1 MTAHGTFF
9 WRKPCIRAF
18 CGQVAARIF
27 LVVAFASAVQTCM
40 AWDWS
45 GMSGS
50 VVLPAGDVYVRDG
63 DAQTIS
69 AISEILLPDESTR
82 LIFETPGG
90 VTVNGTI
97 HGAGRVVV
105 RGYVTLGEANGTL
118 KVGGAIADHYTDGG
132 FVVESGTLAL
142 PQSSSVAHS
151 YPAITL
157 DEDATLLVQ
166 RQAATNIRAL
176 NGCGTVT
183 SESTDVRSLNLGF
196 AGDETTG
203 EFSGRIL
210 GDKIKLSVIGH
221 ARLLGRENT
230 NGGTFT
236 VYRNSDSG
244 EGSPLFGTAEVAAFG
259 RRGDASSSVG
269 GTGVSVDLRF
279 SGYLTY
285 LGEGEATDRN
295 FAFRYLMAGQSK
307 YPVTLDAGA
316 YGGVD
321 FTGAWEFASESG
333 YVGQLTLTGSNAMPC
348 RISGEIKESDG
359 TAFHVTKKGS
369 GTWRFQDRAKRGNKG
384 GIAVEEGRQ
393 QFDSIAE
400 AGTECALG
408 LATRLYR
415 PYQGAQDDGN
425 AVDYAYLLGGAT
437 TNVVFE
443 YTGSNVISVCSTRP
457 IALKGDGAYLKSSAI
472 GYGKLKIADVSA
484 LADGAPVKTLY
495 LDGADTESV
504 ICDVSD
510 GAGVVGVT
518 KVGPGMWTLA
528 GNQTFSGP
536 LHVGEGTLKVAE
548 KHRRYTWFRFVIK
561 GTASQ
566 VFFLS
571 EIGLFDRDG
580 KRIDLGLTFLEP
592 LDRTS
597 QTEVGYFGKQVDY
610 RLLRPGEA
618 VVGSDKELYYYNS
631 NHGGNLFDGTVSETW
646 RTAWKS
652 GTPNQSGN
660 WIPIVWRLPDG
671 ANEAVAFDIVPG
683 STQTVTAFTLE
694 GSVDGSTWHELLSK
708 ESYAAP
714 NPLQN
719 WASDN
724 SPFGAGEAHIP
735 ESSWRFA
742 GHEGE
747 TEERYSQL
755 VNVNG
760 VSVAE
765 GATLMADGEVTLRSL
780 SVDCAAERMGTVIGF
795 VFAKDGKITLRN
807 LDRASPA
814 AKFIPATFRD
824 CTGLEGLSAWQVVMG
839 EDARPLASW
848 TVSVS
853 ESGIRIAPKGLRV
866 IIK

>member
-1 MTAHGTFF
+1 MAVLGTFR
-9 WRKPCIRAF
+9 RKPCIGAF
-18 CGQVAARIF
+18 RGQIAARTF
-27 LVVAFASAVQTCM
+27 FMAAFVSAVQACM

-50 VVLPAGDVYVRDG
+50 VVLPAGDVHVRDV
-63 DAQTIS
+63 DAQAVS
-69 AISEILLPDESTR
+69 ALSEILLPDDGTR

-105 RGYVTLGEANGTL
+105 RGDVTLGEANGSL

-142 PQSSSVAHS
+142 PQSSSVARS

-157 DEDATLLVQ
+157 GEGATLLVQ
-166 RQAATNIRAL
+166 RNATTNIRAL
-176 NGCGTVT
+176 NGSGTVM

-196 AGDETTG
+196 AGDETIG

-210 GDKIKLSVIGH
+210 GDKIKLSVVGH

-236 VYRNSDSG
+236 VYRNSNSG
-244 EGSPLFGTAEVAAFG
+244 AGAPIFGTAEVAAFG

-269 GTGVSVDLRF
+269 GAGVSVDLRF

-295 FAFRYLMAGQSK
+295 FAFRYLRTGQSE

-316 YGGVD
+316 AGGID
-321 FTGAWEFASESG
+321 FTGAWEFATEGG

-348 RISGEIKESDG
+348 RISGEIKENDSA
-359 TAFHVTKKGS
+359 TFHVAKKGT
-369 GTWRFQDRAKRGNKG
+369 GTWRFLDGARRGNKG
-384 GIAVEEGRQ
+384 GIAVEEGTL

-415 PYQGAQDDGN
+415 PYQGEQNEGN

-457 IALKGDGAYLKSSAI
+457 IALKGGGAYLRSSAI
-472 GYGKLKIADVSA
+472 GYGKLKIAGVSA
-484 LADGAPVKTLY
+484 LADGDPVKTLY
-495 LDGADTESV
+495 LDGSDSGSV
-504 ICDVSD
+504 VCDVSD
-510 GAGVVGVT
+510 GAGAVGVT
-518 KVGPGMWTLA
+518 KVGPGTWTLA
-528 GNQTFSGP
+528 GDQTFSGP

-548 KHRRYTWFRFVIK
+548 KHRRYTWFRFLIK
-561 GTASQ
+561 GTSNQ
-566 VFFLS
+566 VSFIS
-571 EIGLFDRDG
+571 EIGLFDKDG
-580 KRIDLGLTFLEP
+580 NRIDSGLAFLEP
-592 LDRTS
+592 LDRTD
-597 QTEVGYFGKQVDY
+597 QTAEGFFSKQVDY

-618 VVGSDKELYYYNS
+618 VVGSGKELYYYNS
-631 NHGGNLFDGTVSETW
+631 NPGGNLFDGTVSETW
-646 RTAWKS
+646 RMAWKS
-652 GTPNQSGN
+652 GEPSQAGN

-671 ANEAVAFDIVPG
+671 ANEAAAFDLVPG

-714 NPLQN
+714 DPLSN

-724 SPFGAGEAHIP
+724 SPFGAGEAHMP
-735 ESSWRFA
+735 GSGWRFK

-747 TEERYSQL
+747 AEEMYSQL
-755 VNVNG
+755 VNVSG
-760 VSVAE
+760 VSVAA

-780 SVDCAAERMGTVIGF
+780 SVDCAAERMGTIIGF
-795 VFAKDGKITLRN
+795 TFAKDGKIALKN
-807 LDRASPA
+807 LDRASMA
-814 AKFIPATFRD
+814 AKFIHATFMG
-824 CTGLEGLSAWQVVMG
+824 CTGLENLSAWQVVIG
-839 EDARPLASW
+839 EDARPIAGW
-848 TVSVS
+848 TASVS
-853 ESGIRIAPKGLRV
+853 ENGIQIAPKGLRV